1 MDDLDLTQITELEKK
16 VLDYSIKHKMGHI
29 PSALTQ
35 VTYLKSCL
43 DGTEGF
49 WRVAG
54 KPFGVQAWY
63 VALGVEGN
71 SCPLLQP
78 PYVDW
83 NCQTIGHALGY
94 SLGVNGTKDVWLNL
108 SDAALEAGDF
118 WESLQLWH
126 TFNRKTLFVTV
137 DCNGYGCKHGTANAS
152 DLCQRIKAFGVPC
165 YIVPPSDPIPARNGI
180 TLVDTSDTFGA
191 QLKKLGFHYIKFK
204 DLGEFYALYRQRM
217 AEGSRHYST
226 TS

>member
-1 MDDLDLTQITELEKK
+1 MDDLDLPLTELEKK
-16 VLDYSIKHKMGHI
+16 VIDYSIRHKMGHI

-35 VTYLKSCL
+35 VTYLRSCL

-54 KPFGVQAWY
+54 KPFGAQAWY
-63 VALGVEGN
+63 VALEVEDD
-71 SCPLLQP
+71 CPLLQP

-94 SLGVNGTKDVWLNL
+94 SLGASGTKHVWLNL

-137 DCNGYGCKHGTANAS
+137 DCNGYGCKHGTTRAS

-165 YIVPPSDPIPARNGI
+165 RIQVPSDKIEVHNGI
-180 TLVDTSDTFGA
+180 TLVDTSHTLGA

-217 AEGSRHYST
+217 AEGPQHYSA

>member
-1 MDDLDLTQITELEKK
+1 MDDLDLPLTELEKE

-35 VTYLKSCL
+35 VTYLRSCL

-54 KPFGVQAWY
+54 KPFGAQAWY
-63 VALGVEGN
+63 VALGVEDD
-71 SCPLLQP
+71 CPLLQP

-94 SLGVNGTKDVWLNL
+94 SLGVSGAKDVWLNL

-126 TFNRKTLFVTV
+126 TFNRKTLFVTI
-137 DCNGYGCKHGTANAS
+137 DCNGYGCKHGTVNAS
-152 DLCQRIKAFGVPC
+152 ELYQRIKAFGAPC
-165 YIVPPSDPIPARNGI
+165 RIQVPSDKIAVHNGI
-180 TLVDTSDTFGA
+180 TLVDTSRTLGA
-191 QLKKLGFHYIKFK
+191 QLKKLGFHYIKFR

-217 AEGSRHYST
+217 AEGSWHYST